1 MTSQQQAHPGRLEGQ
16 VAVVTG
22 AGRGIGQAVARRLAA
37 EGAAVVVD
45 DVAADA
51 VEQTVELIR
60 GDGGVAAG
68 VVADAADAAG
78 VEQIFATAEREHG
91 PVTILVNNAGLI
103 GQTRHFLEA
112 DEAWW
117 DRLLT
122 TNLKSVFLNS
132 HRAATAMAAGKGGTI
147 VSTSSGGATNAH
159 RGEVAYDA
167 SKGGIEAATRAMAL
181 DLAPYAIRVNAV
193 APGSIDV
200 SGGATPAD
208 VLAARGETI
217 PLRRVGTP
225 EDLAGAY
232 AFLVSD
238 DARYVTGVVLSVDG
252 GMVAQQR
259 SPQVD
264 VFGLDR
270 FPDLPPAP
278 APPSGG

>member
-1 MTSQQQAHPGRLEGQ
+1 MDGQAFAGRLAGE

-22 AGRGIGQAVARRLAA
+22 AGKGIGRAVSERLAA
-37 EGAAVVVD
+37 EGARVVLD
-45 DVAADA
+45 DVDSDAVADA
-51 VEQTVELIR
+51 VDAIAA
-60 GDGGVAAG
+60 DGGDATA
-68 VVADAADAAG
+68 VVADAADAEG
-78 VEQIFATAEREHG
+78 VERVFTTAEERYG

-103 GQTRHFLEA
+103 GQTRHFLDA
-112 DEAWW
+112 DEEWW
-117 DRLLT
+117 DRLIR

-132 HRAATAMAAGKGGTI
+132 HRAATGMRRLGRGAI
-147 VSTSSGGATNAH
+147 VSSSSGGATNAH

-181 DLAPYAIRVNAV
+181 DLAPYGIRVNAV

-200 SGGATPAD
+200 SPPGSVAPE

-225 EDLAGAY
+225 ADLVATY
-232 AFLVSD
+232 AHLVSR
-238 DARYVTGVVLSVDG
+238 DAAYITGVVISVDG

-270 FPDLPPAP
+270 FPDLPPVEALR
-278 APPSGG
+278 

>member
-1 MTSQQQAHPGRLEGQ
+1 MAYQHAVAGRLDGE

-22 AGRGIGQAVARRLAA
+22 AGKGIGRAVARRLAA
-37 EGAAVVVD
+37 EGAAVVLD
-45 DVAADA
+45 DVDAAA
-51 VEQTVELIR
+51 VESAAAEIA
-60 GDGGVAAG
+60 AAG
-68 VVADAADAAG
+68 GQATAVVADAADSAG
-78 VEQIFATAEREHG
+78 VEAVFSTAETTFG
-91 PVTILVNNAGLI
+91 LVTILVNNAGLI
-103 GQTRHFLEA
+103 GQVRHFLDA

-117 DRLLT
+117 DRLIR

-132 HRAATAMAAGKGGTI
+132 HRAATRMRELGRGAI
-147 VSTSSGGATNAH
+147 VSTSSGGATKAH
-159 RGEVAYDA
+159 RGEAAYDA
-167 SKGGIEAATRAMAL
+167 SKGGIEALTRAMAL
-181 DLAPYAIRVNAV
+181 DLAPYGIRVNAV

-200 SGGATPAD
+200 APPGSVAPE

-225 EDLAGAY
+225 EDLVGTY
-232 AFLVSD
+232 AHLVSR
-238 DARYVTGVVLSVDG
+238 DAAYVTGVVVAVDG

-278 APPSGG
+278 VAV